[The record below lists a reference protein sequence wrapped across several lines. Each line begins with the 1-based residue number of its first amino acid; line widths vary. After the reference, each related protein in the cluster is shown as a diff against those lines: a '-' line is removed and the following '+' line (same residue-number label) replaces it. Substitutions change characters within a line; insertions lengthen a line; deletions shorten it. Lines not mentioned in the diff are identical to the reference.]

1 MSSPLDLPPPGGA
14 QGFGPRA
21 EILPEIMPEILPE
34 VLPEV
39 LPEILPEMLSTTEG
53 VQADD
58 WVEACI
64 AGNERFEPD
73 ALQAELHRLT
83 RTLTLSLTR
92 TPTPTLPQPQNPN
105 PNPHPSSGGA
115 AGGVD
120 HAGERRRRARGRVH
134 GGLPAGADQP
144 RSWCLTHTHS
154 VK

>member
-21 EILPEIMPEILPE
+21 EILPEVLSEI
-34 VLPEV
+34 
-39 LPEILPEMLSTTEG
+39 LPEILPEMLSKTEG

-83 RTLTLSLTR
+83 LTPALT
-92 TPTPTLPQPQNPN
+92 QP
-105 PNPHPSSGGA
+105 
-115 AGGVD
+115 
-120 HAGERRRRARGRVH
+120 
-134 GGLPAGADQP
+134 
-144 RSWCLTHTHS
+144 
-154 VK
+154 